1 MKRNRIKQGW
11 YRYPAILG
19 LSLLGAVAT
28 VQAKG
33 KVPFQ
38 LEQHGVKKVSA
49 GQLTSDVEED
59 LFHLVNEQRAK
70 KKLSSLSE
78 ENDLDEIARSH
89 SKDMLKRNY
98 MSHFSPEGKSVV
110 DRYSKYDPKIRRSLG
125 ENIHTIESS
134 NGLRDPRAIAEVMVK
149 DWMNS
154 SGHRK
159 NILAKKYE
167 FEGLGCASDGTRIFC
182 TQVFASAKGR

>member
-1 MKRNRIKQGW
+1 MKRSRLNQGW
-11 YRYPAILG
+11 YRAPALVG
-19 LSLLGAVAT
+19 LAMLVAMPLAS
-28 VQAKG
+28 AKG
-33 KVPFQ
+33 QIPFQ
-38 LEQHGVKKVSA
+38 LEQHSGNMSGGELA
-49 GQLTSDVEED
+49 NQVEED
-59 LFHLVNEQRAK
+59 LFHLINEQRAK
-70 KKLSSLSE
+70 KKLGSLSE
-78 ENDLDEIARSH
+78 EKDLDAIALSH

-110 DRYSKYDPKIRRSLG
+110 DRYSKYDPKIQRSLG

-134 NGLRDPRAIAEVMVK
+134 SGLHDPRAIAEVMVK

-182 TQVFASAKGR
+182 TQVFASPKGR